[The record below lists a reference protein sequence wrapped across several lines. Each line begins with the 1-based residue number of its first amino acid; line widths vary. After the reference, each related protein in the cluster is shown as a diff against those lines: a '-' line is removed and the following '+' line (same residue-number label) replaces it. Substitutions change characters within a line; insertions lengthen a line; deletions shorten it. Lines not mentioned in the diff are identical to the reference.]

1 MKRSFFIMTAL
12 LLAVITAHA
21 QSEGDKI
28 LGLWLSENKD
38 GKIEVYKS
46 GDKYYGKL
54 VWGKTMYEADGRTSR
69 KDEKND
75 DEKLRSRNLKDM
87 VILTDFNFDDG
98 QYKGGKI
105 YDPQSGNT
113 YSCNMKLK
121 DDKLSI
127 RGYVGISLFGRSSSW
142 TRTR

>member
-1 MKRSFFIMTAL
+1 MKRSFFITTAL
-12 LLAVITAHA
+12 LIAVITAHA

>member
-1 MKRSFFIMTAL
+1 MTAL

>member
-1 MKRSFFIMTAL
+1 MMALFIASISTY
-12 LLAVITAHA
+12 A

-28 LGLWLSENKD
+28 LGGWLSENKD

-46 GDKYYGKL
+46 GEKYYGKL
-54 VWGKTMYEADGRTSR
+54 VWGKTMYEADGKTSR

-75 DEKLRSRNLKDM
+75 DEKLRGRNLKDL
-87 VILTDFNFDDG
+87 VILTDFTYDDG
-98 QYKGGKI
+98 QYKSGKI

-113 YSCNMKLK
+113 YSCNMKIK
-121 DDKLSI
+121 DDKLAI

-142 TRTR
+142 TRTQ